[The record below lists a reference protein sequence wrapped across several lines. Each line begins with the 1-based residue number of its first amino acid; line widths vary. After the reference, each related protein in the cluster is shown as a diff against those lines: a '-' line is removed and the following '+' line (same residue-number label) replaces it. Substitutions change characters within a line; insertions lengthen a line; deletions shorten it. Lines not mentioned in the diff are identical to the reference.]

1 MKLKIAVGAIL
12 VLAIVSLVRAAEEE
26 KPKKKKI
33 FEQIG
38 HLFGKFGEN
47 SKTKITIISG
57 PKDVKMNRGGAP
69 GKQWIATC
77 DKYEFKLTIEDTVS
91 LKVEELVK
99 RLEKLPVPYISAC
112 QAVSDKGE
120 DGIAIYKTLG
130 GASAHGGQTYI
141 NMVPGAGSLVVAHEA
156 GHTLEQVARSS
167 DPKILEKWAE
177 VAVADKISVSGYGG
191 DEGGHEDIA
200 EFAMAYAV
208 CLDAGDG
215 KLEFLKEL
223 SPRRFAMWEKVL
235 YWPPQTVAKDKEKKG
250 GEEKENAQRNEG
262 KGSN

>member
-1 MKLKIAVGAIL
+1 MTRSDEAKALFAQGFSCSQAIMAAFAPSLGLDRETAMKIASG
-12 VLAIVSLVRAAEEE
+12 
-26 KPKKKKI
+26 
-33 FEQIG
+33 
-38 HLFGKFGEN
+38 FG
-47 SKTKITIISG
+47 
-57 PKDVKMNRGGAP
+57 GG
-69 GKQWIATC
+69 
-77 DKYEFKLTIEDTVS
+77 
-91 LKVEELVK
+91 
-99 RLEKLPVPYISAC
+99 SAC
-112 QAVSDKGE
+112 QAVSDAGE

-141 NMVPGAGSLVVAHEA
+141 NMVSGAGPLVVAHEA